1 MICEYIKLYFLD
13 VFEQLLYS
21 KHASYSFFNL
31 LSGDNN
37 IIIIII
43 IIIIRTSKH
52 KTNTRRTIITRNI
65 HEHYKTTL

>member
-43 IIIIRTSKH
+43 IRTSKH
-52 KTNTRRTIITRNI
+52 KTNTRRTIITRKI